1 MPFELWL
8 MFVAVSLLPAIS
20 PGPAV
25 MLAISNTLRF
35 GRNATLASA
44 TGNMMGL
51 IVIGY
56 AVAFGFGALM
66 AASAVAFTV
75 LKIIGAVYL
84 VYIGIKILR
93 DGSSFQ
99 VQDGALT
106 PRKSPMKLFLEAF
119 FVSVTNPKAILVITA
134 LFPQF
139 MSKGG
144 INLLEDHHFVGH
156 LCGSVF
162 CQSRGH
168 CLRWRSHAPVPDICP
183 ARALGPPDHRR
194 LVCRVRSST
203 RNGQQIGPLGAAS
216 LSFHQLHRGAALG
229 LQSVSVCAVCF
240 SQLTTTPAV
249 SAFLDLLERTA

>member
-144 INLLEDHHFVGH
+144 INLAEITILSVTYAALCFANHAAIAFAGGHMRQSLTSARRVRWVRRITGGLFVG
-156 LCGSVF
+156 F
-162 CQSRGH
+162 
-168 CLRWRSHAPVPDICP
+168 
-183 ARALGPPDHRR
+183 
-194 LVCRVRSST
+194 
-203 RNGQQIGPLGAAS
+203 
-216 LSFHQLHRGAALG
+216 GAAL
-229 LQSVSVCAVCF
+229 A
-240 SQLTTTPAV
+240 
-249 SAFLDLLERTA
+249 TASR

>member
-75 LKIIGAVYL
+75 LKIIGASLSGLHRHQDPARRVQL
-84 VYIGIKILR
+84 S
-93 DGSSFQ
+93 GS
-99 VQDGALT
+99 G
-106 PRKSPMKLFLEAF
+106 R
-119 FVSVTNPKAILVITA
+119 
-134 LFPQF
+134 
-139 MSKGG
+139 
-144 INLLEDHHFVGH
+144 
-156 LCGSVF
+156 
-162 CQSRGH
+162 
-168 CLRWRSHAPVPDICP
+168 RSHAAQKPDE
-183 ARALGPPDHRR
+183 AVRLRR
-194 LVCRVRSST
+194 FLS
-203 RNGQQIGPLGAAS
+203 PS
-216 LSFHQLHRGAALG
+216 LTLRQYW
-229 LQSVSVCAVCF
+229 
-240 SQLTTTPAV
+240 
-249 SAFLDLLERTA
+249 